1 MRSVQTG
8 QHSCSDHP
16 AGGPVG
22 RQPHPATLP
31 SSGSSDDAPVAINLE
46 LFADYH
52 QIHVMDEES
61 EGDFGDVWTEQTVLD
76 GLGVTDGALAIG
88 TAVNVTVA
96 VSVHVLAEQP
106 DDDREDF
113 DHVIEASLHLASGRL
128 VVMGCTDYLPDAAR
142 FDMPADWIRVR
153 ASRRNLAAAVDAD
166 VDSSESPDT
175 TEQLRLQAWPALFSA
190 PHIIKRW
197 VQPET

>member
-1 MRSVQTG
+1 M
-8 QHSCSDHP
+8 
-16 AGGPVG
+16 
-22 RQPHPATLP
+22 
-31 SSGSSDDAPVAINLE
+31 AIDLE

-61 EGDFGDVWTEQTVLD
+61 EGDFGDVWTEQTILD
-76 GLGVTDGALAIG
+76 GLGITDGALAIG

-106 DDDREDF
+106 DDDRDDF

-128 VVMGCTDYLPDAAR
+128 VVMGCSDYLPDAAR

-153 ASRRNLAAAVDAD
+153 ASRRNLAAAVEAD
-166 VDSSESPDT
+166 IDSSESPET
-175 TEQLRLQAWPALFSA
+175 TEQLRLQAWPALFS
-190 PHIIKRW
+190 PPRIIKRW
-197 VQPET
+197 VQPKT